1 MEYIYLRWVASTVSR
16 LVFILLNLS
25 ENEVMSK
32 FFHFSINSTSNGHCW
47 RNCYK
52 WRTASQKTMY
62 WNNWKPGVVCRNRS
76 KESFTRCVLLQS
88 SKINFICFFF
98 FFCLLYLL
106 LTVLFWYRMSNFLS
120 NFFLPYSYS
129 KPSIN
134 KYWMNEWMSE
144 ESVCNSLSSW

>member
-1 MEYIYLRWVASTVSR
+1 MDISHKKEISVMKLLVLEYIYLRWVASTISR
-16 LVFILLNLS
+16 LVLILLNLS

-62 WNNWKPGVVCRNRS
+62 RNNWKPGGVCRDRS
-76 KESFTRCVLLQS
+76 KESFTRCALLQS

-98 FFCLLYLL
+98 FVFYIYYWQYCFDIEWVLFCLIFFA
-106 LTVLFWYRMSNFLS
+106 LF
-120 NFFLPYSYS
+120 
-129 KPSIN
+129 I
-134 KYWMNEWMSE
+134 
-144 ESVCNSLSSW
+144 